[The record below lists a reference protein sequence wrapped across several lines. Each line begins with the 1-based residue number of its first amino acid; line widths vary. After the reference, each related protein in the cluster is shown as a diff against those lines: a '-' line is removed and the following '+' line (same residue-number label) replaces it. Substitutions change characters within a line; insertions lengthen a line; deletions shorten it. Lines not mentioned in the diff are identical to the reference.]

1 MGTRRQKKAVLGP
14 CRSVVREKARECL
27 NIMVVGTGIEPVLP
41 CVKAVRGAL
50 IVESAAIERLSIP
63 QEGS

>member
-1 MGTRRQKKAVLGP
+1 
-14 CRSVVREKARECL
+14 VVREKARDCL
-27 NIMVVGTGIEPVLP
+27 PIMVVGTGIEPVLP

-63 QEGS
+63 QKGS